1 MRSARR
7 TSDAWLV
14 GASSVKSHFA
24 GIISPALVASA
35 ESPRNNTPSTS
46 HAALP
51 AVWPGT
57 ANTSAV
63 RSPMGTVAPSWAGFV
78 TRRPSVFG
86 GTHRVIGPAAAARPS
101 TRGTSGPAGPRLPP
115 PVPPAP
121 PSPLVP
127 THASASFGEELD
139 RQAARVVVPSSIFAA
154 LVWLPFIVSDRAL
167 HPEVTALP
175 YLRVGLTVV
184 AVLAIVTHVFFRAR
198 VRPQNRLLAV
208 MAYMQAASATAAA
221 LSGADPAYIGGY
233 LVVLM
238 VLPAIPLSRGRALA
252 SFTLSIVTFAAVAFL
267 ADTPLGDPARRYS
280 LTNAVAVLLG
290 VPFLVLVLE
299 QVRRKSWR
307 MAMQIEAQRVELAA
321 DKARIDQLLHNIL
334 PAPIVTELKANDR
347 VEPRHHADVTVLF
360 TDFVGF
366 SSVAEQVTAEELVAD
381 LDSCFTLF
389 DTIAA
394 RRGLERLKTI
404 GDSYMAAAG
413 VPVARR
419 THAADAVLAGLDIAR
434 AIAARSAARRAGGRP
449 GWDVRVGIHT
459 GPLVAGVVGQTRF
472 AYDVWGDTVNLASRM
487 ESSGAPGRV
496 NVSEGTAGRVAELFV
511 L

>member
-1 MRSARR
+1 
-7 TSDAWLV
+7 
-14 GASSVKSHFA
+14 VKIVFED
-24 GIISPALVASA
+24 GT
-35 ESPRNNTPSTS
+35 ESR
-46 HAALP
+46 
-51 AVWPGT
+51 
-57 ANTSAV
+57 
-63 RSPMGTVAPSWAGFV
+63 GTV
-78 TRRPSVFG
+78 TDG
-86 GTHRVIGPAAAARPS
+86 GKLTVAIGGAATARARKS
-101 TRGTSGPAGPRLPP
+101 FSL
-115 PVPPAP
+115 
-121 PSPLVP
+121 
-127 THASASFGEELD
+127 SFGDNSKNHIICEKPGED
-139 RQAARVVVPSSIFAA
+139 AVV
-154 LVWLPFIVSDRAL
+154 
-167 HPEVTALP
+167 T
-175 YLRVGLTVV
+175 
-184 AVLAIVTHVFFRAR
+184 
-198 VRPQNRLLAV
+198 
-208 MAYMQAASATAAA
+208 
-221 LSGADPAYIGGY
+221 
-233 LVVLM
+233 
-238 VLPAIPLSRGRALA
+238 
-252 SFTLSIVTFAAVAFL
+252 
-267 ADTPLGDPARRYS
+267 LGDQPQRDEHGTIAKRLFKLPTKWSMLESDWTVTDHDARYD
-280 LTNAVAVLLG
+280 
-290 VPFLVLVLE
+290 
-299 QVRRKSWR
+299 
-307 MAMQIEAQRVELAA
+307 A

-347 VEPRHHADVTVLF
+347 VEPRHHGDVTVLF

-434 AIAARSAARRAGGRP
+434 AIADRSAARRAGGRP

-511 L
+511 LEPRGRVAAKGKGLVEMFFVVGIRPELSVDGAGIEPSAAFWERARA